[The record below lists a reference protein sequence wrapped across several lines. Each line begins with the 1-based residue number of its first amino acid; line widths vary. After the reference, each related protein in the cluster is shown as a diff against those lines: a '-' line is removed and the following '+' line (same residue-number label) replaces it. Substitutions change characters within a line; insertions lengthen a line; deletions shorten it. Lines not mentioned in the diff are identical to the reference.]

1 MRCLVEN
8 LYKVTYKFRI
18 SGIVTTLF
26 ISRKVL
32 QTRPQ
37 FCFAAILLF
46 CIFAENKRFSYAKTG
61 IDYGSHFG
69 HRTRHGAPAGKGGIR
84 RHRHG
89 PPGRPARDAARGD
102 RSGGRPLHDARLR
115 RALRGGGAPQPLS
128 ARKHRPAGQQ
138 RGSRRRTG
146 AHRPGRHARLG
157 RHDRHQRQG
166 ASLRHARHRAQD
178 GRRGPRAHLQHRLDR
193 RDRGLRERRGLLRL
207 ETRRAR
213 HFAVDARRPTFGR
226 DQGDGD
232 PPGNGRDRIF
242 RSAFP
247 RRQEA
252 R

>member
-1 MRCLVEN
+1 MRRAMKKARFTVRCLVEN

-166 ASLRHARHRAQD
+166 ASLRHAARSP
-178 GRRGPRAHLQHRLDR
+178 GPRP
-193 RDRGLRERRGLLRL
+193 
-207 ETRRAR
+207 TRTAR
-213 HFAVDARRPTFGR
+213 STAPRNTPCT
-226 DQGDGD
+226 
-232 PPGNGRDRIF
+232 PF
-242 RSAFP
+242 RSRCAPTYFRP
-247 RRQEA
+247 GSR
-252 R
+252 